1 MAWFHGLHFNN
12 LRGDLFGG
20 ITAAVVALPL
30 ALAFGVSS
38 GAGAIAG
45 LYGAIFVGLFAA
57 LFGGTSAQVSGP
69 TGPMTV
75 VMATVYTQLIAA
87 DPQAGPAMAFT
98 VVMLSGLFQILFGL
112 MRLGRYVTLVPFPV
126 ISGFMTGIGLIIIL
140 LQLGPLLGF
149 AAGADVLLAF
159 KALPT
164 QLATLDPASLSL
176 GVMAL
181 VILFFWPSTL
191 ALWLPAPLAAL
202 ILGTLMALWGFADS
216 DLAVIGAIP
225 TGMPGWHLPS
235 FSAEHLQLMLT
246 SALMLAAL
254 GAIDSLL
261 TSLVAD
267 NMLKTQHRSN
277 RELIGQGLGNL
288 VSGLF
293 GGLPGAGATMRT
305 VVNVR
310 AGGRTPLSGAVH
322 ALLLLA
328 VVLGAGP
335 LAEKIPLAVLAGILI
350 KVGLDIIDWNF
361 LRRAYLAPPF
371 VLFLMVLVLL
381 LTVFVDL
388 IVAVGT
394 GVFLAN
400 LYTVKRLSDLQL
412 GELRLVQADD
422 AGLDQIE
429 RRMLQHCGD
438 RLAIYRIN
446 GPISFGAAKG
456 IHARLRS
463 DQGHEALV
471 LDLHG
476 VSYIDVSTALTLE
489 EIILEIKAGQRLIYL
504 VGMKPDVE
512 QVLKRMRVLQH
523 LRTDQVCEDREQA
536 LGRAC
541 RVLAVD
547 VAVGGDPAS
556 DSDGMA
562 IAAAETTAARFKE
575 RPPS

>member
-1 MAWFHGLHFNN
+1 MALFHGLHFQNF
-12 LRGDLFGG
+12 RGDLFGG

-57 LFGGTSAQVSGP
+57 LFGGTAAQVSGP

-87 DPQAGPAMAFT
+87 DPESGAAMAFT
-98 VVMLSGLFQILFGL
+98 VVMLSGLFQILFGM

-149 AAGADVLLAF
+149 AAGADVMQ
-159 KALPT
+159 ALSRLPQ
-164 QLATLDPASLSL
+164 QLGSLNPAALSL
-176 GVMAL
+176 GLLSL
-181 VILFFWPSTL
+181 VVLFFWPTRL

-202 ILGTLMALWGFADS
+202 VLGTLIALWGFGDAGV
-216 DLAVIGAIP
+216 AVIGAIP
-225 TGMPGWHLPS
+225 SGIPDWHLPS
-235 FSAEHLQLMLT
+235 FSGEHIQLMLT

-254 GAIDSLL
+254 GSIDSLL

-267 NMLKTQHRSN
+267 SLLKTQHRSD

-288 VSGLF
+288 AAGFF

-305 VVNVR
+305 VVNIR
-310 AGGRTPLSGAVH
+310 AGGRTPLAGALH

-328 VVLGAGP
+328 VVLGGGS
-335 LAEKIPLAVLAGILI
+335 LAEAIPLAVLAGILI

-371 VLFLMVLVLL
+371 VLFLMLLVLL

-388 IVAVGT
+388 IVAVGV

-400 LYTVKRLSDLQL
+400 MYTVKRLSDLQL
-412 GELRLVQADD
+412 GELKLINGNDTKLSQA
-422 AGLDQIE
+422 E
-429 RRMLQHCGD
+429 RSMLHRCGD
-438 RLAIYRIN
+438 RLAVYRIN

-463 DQGHEALV
+463 DEGHEALL

-489 EIILEIKAGQRLIYL
+489 EIILEIKAGQRQIYL
-504 VGMKPDVE
+504 VGMKPNVE
-512 QVLKRMRVLQH
+512 QVLTRMKVLQH
-523 LRTDQVCEDREQA
+523 LRTDQVCDNREQA
-536 LGRAC
+536 LNRAC
-541 RVLAVD
+541 RVLGVSDGAID
-547 VAVGGDPAS
+547 AVGLNPAS
-556 DSDGMA
+556 TDSNTSAG
-562 IAAAETTAARFKE
+562 
-575 RPPS
+575 